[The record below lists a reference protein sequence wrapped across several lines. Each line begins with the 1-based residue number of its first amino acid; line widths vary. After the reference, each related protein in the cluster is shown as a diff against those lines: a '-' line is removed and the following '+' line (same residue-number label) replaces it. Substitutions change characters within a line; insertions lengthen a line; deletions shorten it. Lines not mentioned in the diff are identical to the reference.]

1 MPMLRL
7 ALLGWLLV
15 GLPGFAQ
22 AQGPGSVLRI
32 GIASDPDVLDPTL
45 SRSLAARQVFAAMCD
60 KLIDVDEGARLV
72 PQLATAWRWEEEGRA
87 LVLTLRPGVRFHDGA
102 EMDADAVVTG
112 LRRHLDTPA
121 STRRGEMGPVREVLA
136 TGPLE
141 VTLRLETPFAPL
153 LAALSDRAG
162 MIVSPRAAGRVNQDF
177 AREPSCAGP
186 FRFVRRV
193 AQDRIELERFPDYWD
208 AANIHFDRVVYRP
221 ITDSTVT
228 AANLRAGTLDVVE
241 RVAATDLPEMRAD
254 QRVRIA
260 SVPSL
265 NSVYIAV
272 NVANGAR
279 AGTPAGRDARVRE
292 ALELSIDRQA
302 LVQVAFDGQ
311 YLAGNQSV
319 SPESPNY
326 VAALPVPGRD
336 LVRAR
341 ALLRDAGVQG
351 RAKLR
356 LSVPNTSEY
365 TQAAEVIQSMAAE
378 AGIDVELQLTE
389 TATLLRQWT
398 AGDFE
403 ALLIAWSGR
412 VDLDG
417 NLWGFNACGESLNG
431 GKYCSAEADAAL
443 REGRTSVEP
452 TWRAAAYEAAMRVL
466 LRDRP
471 YIYLWHSRVLHGAS
485 ARLEGLRAFPDG
497 LVRVRGLRMP

>member
-15 GLPGFAQ
+15 GLPGVAQ
-22 AQGPGSVLRI
+22 AQGSPLRI

-102 EMDADAVVTG
+102 AMDADAVVTG

-254 QRVRIA
+254 RRVRIA

-326 VAALPVPGRD
+326 VAAMPVPGRD

-351 RAKLR
+351 RVKLR

-417 NLWGFNACGESLNG
+417 NLRGFNACGESLNG

-452 TWRAAAYEAAMRVL
+452 ARRAAAYEAAMRVL

-497 LVRVRGLRMP
+497 LVRVQGLRMP